1 MTIEKLKSLH
11 GARPFRPFV
20 IHVADGASFRV
31 DHPEFMAQSPLG
43 RTLTLE
49 LHDGSTQHIDLL
61 LVTRLEE
68 VNGAGTSSATR

>member
-1 MTIEKLKSLH
+1 MTIEKLKALH

-31 DHPEFMAQSPLG
+31 DHPEFMAQSPMG
-43 RTLTLE
+43 RTITLE

-68 VNGAGTSSATR
+68 ANGAETGTGRR